1 MSISK
6 KLIHA
11 DAISYVA
18 VLSLIDEFGETE
30 AVARIEKDD
39 RRP

>member
-1 MSISK
+1 MLCLHQ

-30 AVARIEKDD
+30 AISRIEK
-39 RRP
+39 